1 MAAPLSSAEA
11 LWQDYAFLTR
21 ELAKFAGRQSWNMV
35 MNLLDQRA
43 SLQQRLDELADRDFV
58 VSPAGRKLLGE
69 LLREEQ
75 AIARQI
81 RLARNQ
87 SQQRQQVALAYD
99 AYSAVSPGM
108 ILNRGT

>member
-1 MAAPLSSAEA
+1 MTVSTAAA
-11 LWQDYAFLTR
+11 LWQDYAFLTH
-21 ELAKFAGRQSWNMV
+21 ELAKFAGRQSWDMV

-43 SLQQRLDELADRDFV
+43 GLQQRIDALADRDYV
-58 VSPAGRKLLGE
+58 DSLAGRKLLGE

-75 AIARQI
+75 TIARQI

-87 SQQRQQVALAYD
+87 SQQRQQVAQAYD
-99 AYSAVSPGM
+99 AYSAVSPGV